1 MIDKLINIITS
12 CDYFGVTFNFHYKTK
27 EKFRTITGGMAF
39 ILFIL
44 ISLMYVLINLISLLK
59 RENMSIIS
67 HKIQIPSTDRI
78 NFQNYSLMH
87 AFRVKCSDIYT
98 NQEMEYF
105 KIDVNHVI
113 LTKDNGIVKKQKQK
127 LNFTYCHNENFFNKF
142 NNSFIKEGLNNS
154 FCFDNNNITIE
165 GLYTDEIYQYVE
177 LTVTMTKNKVEDYQ
191 FYYNFLTD
199 DDCTFQLYHLDYGI
213 DITNHYNPISPYMK
227 QEFLKLSPV
236 EFNKMEVFYF
246 TQKFISYENFF
257 LNNFNTKYYAGFS
270 YFSFFN
276 LYKGND
282 RFIRKPNDYN
292 KLAKFF
298 IRTDNSR
305 NTIIRKYM
313 KFTEFLANVSSLISP
328 ILLFLFIIMTRINK
342 FYAKENIMSG
352 IFQFKDIQKGKKLL
366 INKLKQNLPNIDLN
380 ILGKKYSSYFN
391 GTIEKIKKSKTKT
404 TLFTIN
410 KKKID
415 LSNFNKNKNNYIK
428 ESITNEDLLNN
439 IEQKKLFHEKILD
452 NENISLKPLSK
463 YNLCQILIFLFCPF
477 FSWKDLRYKN
487 IIYRKIEKRLY
498 LNTDFLSYIKNNQIL
513 ELLTAI
519 ILEPNEIKMIKFLSK
534 PIISLDFDKN
544 RKNKI
549 TWNAEED
556 TYISETEI
564 NEFLQ
569 EYEKLQKNINKTNIK
584 NKLFDIIN
592 LKIDNLIG

>member
-1 MIDKLINIITS
+1 MRDKLINIITS
-12 CDYFGVTFNFHYKTK
+12 CDYFGITFNFHYKTK

-67 HKIQIPSTDRI
+67 HKIQIPSTDKI

-154 FCFDNNNITIE
+154 FCFDNNNITIQ

-366 INKLKQNLPNIDLN
+366 INKLKQNLPIIELN

>member
-1 MIDKLINIITS
+1 MRDKLINIITS
-12 CDYFGVTFNFHYKTK
+12 CDYFGITFNFHYKTK

-67 HKIQIPSTDRI
+67 HKIQIPSTDKI

-154 FCFDNNNITIE
+154 FCFDNNNITIQ

-177 LTVTMTKNKVEDYQ
+177 LTVTMTKSKVEDYQ

-366 INKLKQNLPNIDLN
+366 INKLKQNLPIIELN

>member
-1 MIDKLINIITS
+1 MRDKLINIITS

-154 FCFDNNNITIE
+154 FRFDNNNITIE
-165 GLYTDEIYQYVE
+165 GLDTDEIYQYVE
-177 LTVTMTKNKVEDYQ
+177 LTVTMTKSKVEDYQ

-366 INKLKQNLPNIDLN
+366 INKLKQNLPIIELN

-556 TYISETEI
+556 NYISETEI

>member
-1 MIDKLINIITS
+1 MRDKLINIITS

-177 LTVTMTKNKVEDYQ
+177 LTVTMTKSKVEDYQ

-366 INKLKQNLPNIDLN
+366 INKLKQNLPIIELN

>member
-1 MIDKLINIITS
+1 MRDKLINIITS

-44 ISLMYVLINLISLLK
+44 LSLMYVLINLISLLK

-67 HKIQIPSTDRI
+67 HKIQIPSTDKI

-154 FCFDNNNITIE
+154 FCFENNNITIE

-177 LTVTMTKNKVEDYQ
+177 LTVTMTKSKVEDYQ

-366 INKLKQNLPNIDLN
+366 INKLKQNLPIIELN

>member
-1 MIDKLINIITS
+1 MRDKLINIITS
-12 CDYFGVTFNFHYKTK
+12 CDYFGITFNFHYKTK

-44 ISLMYVLINLISLLK
+44 LSLMYVLINLISLLK

-177 LTVTMTKNKVEDYQ
+177 LTVTMTKSKVEDYQ

-366 INKLKQNLPNIDLN
+366 INKLKQNLPIIELN

>member
-1 MIDKLINIITS
+1 MRDKLINIITS

-177 LTVTMTKNKVEDYQ
+177 LTVTMTKSKVEDYQ

-257 LNNFNTKYYAGFS
+257 FNNFNTKYYAGFS

-391 GTIEKIKKSKTKT
+391 GTIEKFKKSKTKT

-415 LSNFNKNKNNYIK
+415 LGNFNKNNNNYIK
-428 ESITNEDLLNN
+428 ESITNDDLLNN
-439 IEQKKLFHEKILD
+439 LEQKKLFHEKKLD

-519 ILEPNEIKMIKFLSK
+519 ILEPNEIQMIKFLSK

-556 TYISETEI
+556 NYISETEI

-569 EYEKLQKNINKTNIK
+569 EYEKLQKNINRTNIK

-592 LKIDNLIG
+592 LEIDNLIG